1 MTNRRKSARV
11 KGLWFVQLLEYGI
24 GFSVAS
30 TATHAQRPAVLVLLA
45 LVLIANAATVQGP
58 LSAFHVTS
66 AAVHRVVG
74 ISIAAGILLCA
85 LFLPLGVSERL
96 TLVAVAGA
104 EAFVS
109 VRFGHG
115 I

>member
-1 MTNRRKSARV
+1 MATRV
-11 KGLWFVQLLEYGI
+11 RGLWFVQLLEYAI
-24 GFSVAS
+24 GFAVAGV
-30 TATHAQRPAVLVLLA
+30 AVNAAHPFVLALLA
-45 LVLIANAATVQGP
+45 SAVIVNAAIVNGP

-66 AAVHRVVG
+66 VVIHRWL
-74 ISIAAGILLCA
+74 GILIAVAAIAVAMFASLDVA
-85 LFLPLGVSERL
+85 GRL
-96 TLVAVAGA
+96 TLVGLASA